1 MSETAN
7 IRISS
12 AVHAKARIAAAIRGV
27 TIKELVEDAIT
38 EKLARDGALERGH
51 SLADERPRNHGG
63 RYQLTPADLADEAA
77 RRHFELE
84 AGWKREIAMQREL
97 EAARAD
103 GQLTEGQ
110 LEAGY
115 DLLAEVPHG

>member
-12 AVHAKARIAAAIRGV
+12 AVHARTRIAAAIRGV
-27 TIKELVEDAIT
+27 TIKDLVEDAIT
-38 EKLARDGALERGH
+38 EKLARI
-51 SLADERPRNHGG
+51 RP
-63 RYQLTPADLADEAA
+63 A
-77 RRHFELE
+77 
-84 AGWKREIAMQREL
+84 
-97 EAARAD
+97 
-103 GQLTEGQ
+103 EGQ